1 LKQDSTSL
9 TFDNAFQLNEG
20 ERYRDQEVNV
30 TLFLP
35 VGTKLI
41 INDNLEDKLRDI
53 SFYECRDRYKED
65 LRDVKDV
72 EFVVTSLGLKCALAP
87 KESDESEDHDT
98 NEVVANDTSIVI
110 RRDTI
115 INVKKDGVTIQTKKK

>member
-1 LKQDSTSL
+1 MKVSSI
-9 TFDNAFQLNEG
+9 G
-20 ERYRDQEVNV
+20 IKEVNI

-35 VGTKLI
+35 VGTKLV

-53 SFYECRDRYKED
+53 SFYECRDRYSED

-72 EFVVTSLGLKCALAP
+72 EFVVTSLGLKCALPP
-87 KESDESEDHDT
+87 KKSDDSDETDADG
-98 NEVVANDTSIVI
+98 NEVIANDTSVVI

-115 INVKKDGVTIQTKKK
+115 INVKKDGVTIETKKK